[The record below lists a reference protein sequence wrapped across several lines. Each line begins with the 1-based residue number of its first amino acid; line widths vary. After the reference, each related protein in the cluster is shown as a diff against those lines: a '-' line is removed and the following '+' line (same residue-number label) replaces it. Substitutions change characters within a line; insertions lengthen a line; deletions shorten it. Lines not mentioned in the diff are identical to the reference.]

1 MIDLIKQKGINPQT
15 KQEIFFPRWT
25 RVATTD
31 NMSLAGRVAR
41 GETFSKGD
49 VAGVTA
55 ALPEYIIDELLNGN
69 AVQLDGMGTF
79 KLRVSG
85 KSDADKEKVTS
96 AGIKIEVVFTPAANL
111 QSRIQ
116 NEAKFRFVTKPSK
129 DGEQDAE
136 DSGNGQSTDNGGNGQ
151 SSNGGNT
158 DNGGNGQGNTG
169 DGEDLNG

>member
-15 KQEIFFPRWT
+15 KEEIFFPRWT
-25 RVATTD
+25 RIATTE
-31 NMSLAGRVAR
+31 NMTLADRVAR

-55 ALPEYIIDELLNGN
+55 AIPDYIIDELLNGN
-69 AVQLDGMGTF
+69 AVHLDGMGTF

-96 AGIKIEVVFTPAANL
+96 AGLKAEVVFTPDAHL
-111 QSRIQ
+111 QSRLQ

-136 DSGNGQSTDNGGNGQ
+136 DNGNVTPEPQPDNGEDNGGGF
-151 SSNGGNT
+151 
-158 DNGGNGQGNTG
+158 
-169 DGEDLNG
+169 